1 MIDSITK
8 LREQKGGNLKGMNLQ
23 EIVSQACNILEQQT
37 RSSKVRDFPFL
48 NEFCSRR
55 HFQILFLLQTQ
66 HCLINVMHANH

>member
-37 RSSKVRDFPFL
+37 RSTKVRDFPFF
-48 NEFCSRR
+48 NEFCSGRP
-55 HFQILFLLQTQ
+55 FQLLFLFETQ
-66 HCLINVMHANH
+66 

>member
-48 NEFCSRR
+48 NEQEFSFLKGPPKFFSR
-55 HFQILFLLQTQ
+55 
-66 HCLINVMHANH
+66 